1 MFPLL
6 SFTFACDAEDIIKII
21 ADLFDRPEFGSNSGS
36 NPYN

>member
-21 ADLFDRPEFGSNSGS
+21 ADLFDRPEKNIFNSLFR
-36 NPYN
+36 